1 MLGAVETAEDGVRS
15 VLLDG
20 DEGLDVQTASGGEL
34 PSEPG
39 ELLATEGWADRVA
52 SLDPSRGT
60 PVTGRRVAPQP
71 RPSKIVA
78 VGLNYLDHSEES
90 GEEPPEQPLLFAK
103 WPNAIVGPDE
113 RIRVPAD
120 KTSQVDYEVELA
132 VVVGR
137 RASAV
142 PPARALGYV
151 GGYTVANDV
160 SARDV
165 QFADGQWTFAKSF
178 DTFCPIGPAIALHTG
193 LPDAQDLA
201 IAATVN
207 GELRQQARTS
217 EMIFSIAALIAYVS
231 AQVTLVPGDLLL
243 TGTPA
248 GVGLGY
254 EPPRWLADGDRVT
267 CSIEGIGSLSN
278 TVEVTGR

>member
-1 MLGAVETAEDGVRS
+1 MLGAVETAGDGVRA
-15 VLLDG
+15 VLLA
-20 DEGLDVQTASGGEL
+20 DEEAVDVRGASGGEL
-34 PSEPG
+34 PADPG
-39 ELLATEGWADRVA
+39 ELLATEGWADLVA
-52 SLDPSRGT
+52 ALDPARGT
-60 PVTGRRVAPQP
+60 PVSGRRVAPQP

-90 GEEPPEQPLLFAK
+90 GEEPPAQPLLFAK
-103 WPNAIVGPDE
+103 WPSAIVGPDAA
-113 RIRVPAD
+113 IRVPAD

-142 PPARALGYV
+142 PPERALGYV
-151 GGYTVANDV
+151 GGYTIANDV
-160 SARDV
+160 SARDI

-178 DTFCPIGPAIALHTG
+178 DTFCPIGPAIALRTG
-193 LPDAQDLA
+193 LPDAQNLA

-207 GELRQQARTS
+207 GEPRQQARTS
-217 EMIFSIAALIAYVS
+217 DMIFSIAALIAYVS
-231 AQVTLVPGDLLL
+231 AQVTLMPGDLLL

-248 GVGLGY
+248 GVGLGV
-254 EPPRWLADGDRVT
+254 EPPRWLADGDEVT

-278 TVEVTGR
+278 TVKATAR